1 MTEEELKEREREHQK
16 DLERL
21 RRFRPMDDAFMRCLF
36 RDNMPLAQLVLRI
49 ITGKEDLTLVR
60 EETQKDL
67 KRLVGARSV
76 CLDVHGVDNEG
87 RQYDLEVQRADDGAV
102 PERARYHASA
112 IDIESLDK
120 RQKFVELPG
129 TYIIFIT
136 EDDRYGYGRGV
147 YRIERAVLGTERLF
161 GDRQHIIYVNGQ
173 YRGDDMLGDLMHD
186 FCCSEPDEMKISLMA
201 ESSRYWKE
209 HPKGVEE
216 MCKILEDMRRET
228 AEKATEKNNLE
239 SIRIV
244 MRKLKY
250 TAQQA
255 MEFLEIPDSEQK
267 RYLAKL

>member
-36 RDNMPLAQLVLRI
+36 RDNMPLAQFVLRI

-87 RQYDLEVQRADDGAV
+87 RQYDLEVQRDDDGAV

-147 YRIERAVLGTERLF
+147 YRIERAVLGTECLF

-228 AEKATEKNNLE
+228 AEKVCLEK
-239 SIRIV
+239 IRIV

>member
-1 MTEEELKEREREHQK
+1 MNYQFIPIVGFLMYNDYSSQTGSL
-16 DLERL
+16 
-21 RRFRPMDDAFMRCLF
+21 LF
-36 RDNMPLAQLVLRI
+36 SYRMFVLRI
-49 ITGKEDLTLVR
+49 ITGKEDVTLVR
-60 EETQKDL
+60 EETQKDF

-87 RQYDLEVQRADDGAV
+87 
-102 PERARYHASA
+102 
-112 IDIESLDK
+112 
-120 RQKFVELPG
+120 
-129 TYIIFIT
+129 
-136 EDDRYGYGRGV
+136 
-147 YRIERAVLGTERLF
+147 
-161 GDRQHIIYVNGQ
+161 RQHIIYVNGQ

-186 FCCSEPDEMKISLMA
+186 FCCSEPDEMK
-201 ESSRYWKE
+201 KE

-228 AEKATEKNNLE
+228 AEKVCLEK
-239 SIRIV
+239 IRIV

>member
-36 RDNMPLAQLVLRI
+36 RDNMPLAQLVMRI

-161 GDRQHIIYVNGQ
+161 GDRQHIIY
-173 YRGDDMLGDLMHD
+173 
-186 FCCSEPDEMKISLMA
+186 EPDEMKIGLMA

-228 AEKATEKNNLE
+228 AEKVCLEK
-239 SIRIV
+239 IRIV

>member
-1 MTEEELKEREREHQK
+1 MYNDYSSQTGSL
-16 DLERL
+16 
-21 RRFRPMDDAFMRCLF
+21 LF
-36 RDNMPLAQLVLRI
+36 SYRMFVLRI
-49 ITGKEDLTLVR
+49 ITGKEDVTLVR
-60 EETQKDL
+60 EETQKDF

-87 RQYDLEVQRADDGAV
+87 RQ
-102 PERARYHASA
+102 
-112 IDIESLDK
+112 
-120 RQKFVELPG
+120 
-129 TYIIFIT
+129 
-136 EDDRYGYGRGV
+136 
-147 YRIERAVLGTERLF
+147 
-161 GDRQHIIYVNGQ
+161 HIIYANGQ

-228 AEKATEKNNLE
+228 AEKVCLEK
-239 SIRIV
+239 IRIV

-267 RYLAKL
+267 RYLAKLLL

>member
-129 TYIIFIT
+129 TYTIFIT
-136 EDDRYGYGRGV
+136 EDV
-147 YRIERAVLGTERLF
+147 ENVNFLVASSPF
-161 GDRQHIIYVNGQ
+161 GDRQHIIYANGQ
-173 YRGDDMLGDLMHD
+173 YRGDDMLEDLMHD

-255 MEFLEIPDSEQK
+255 MDFLEIPDSEQK